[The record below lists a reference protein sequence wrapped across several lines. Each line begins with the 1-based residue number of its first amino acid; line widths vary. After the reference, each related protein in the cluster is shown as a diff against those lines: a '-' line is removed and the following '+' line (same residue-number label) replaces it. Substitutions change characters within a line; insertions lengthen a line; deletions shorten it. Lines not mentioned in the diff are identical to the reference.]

1 MFNIII
7 IIIIIITIVNKFEK
21 NIITNEKQ
29 LIWFEG

>member
-29 LIWFEG
+29 LI

>member
-1 MFNIII
+1 MFNIIII

-29 LIWFEG
+29 LI